1 MVDSSGQMA
10 AKEPRRGLVV
20 GSLQHPIR
28 RNGLLNSVSAVVK
41 TRLIAP
47 VAKLEVR
54 FSESQDELDLPCFR

>member
-1 MVDSSGQMA
+1 MA

-28 RNGLLNSVSAVVK
+28 RTGLSNSVSSAVVQS
-41 TRLIAP
+41 RLIAP